1 MDATVIRDFEEEL
14 DKQGLYGSLNHNK
27 TKRTY
32 VYGDRMVEFFGADD
46 EKKLRGAKRNI
57 LYCNEGNELAFKTQ
71 FFQLI
76 IRTTDDVFID
86 FNPDDE
92 NVWINTELE
101 QKRALEMQDVE
112 VIVSTYKDNTFLPAS
127 LIKEIEYLEKT
138 DPEFWKIYGLG
149 QYGKVY
155 GVIFE
160 NYNVINEI
168 PKEAK
173 YIATGMDFGFTND
186 PTAILQVYE
195 QNGELYINELEYK
208 RGLTNLDIGTRLK
221 QLEVNEQNYIVADSA
236 EPKSI
241 QEIYNQRFNI
251 HPAEKGKD
259 SIKNSIDILK
269 RYKLNITSKSS
280 NLLKEIKTYKWATD
294 KSGNSINEPVDYNNH
309 CFTGETMITT
319 INGQKRIDEVNE
331 LDYVL
336 TSSGYK
342 KVLKKF
348 NNGLQLVNNYSMQY
362 DTFNVSLCSTKEHKI
377 KTLDKWIKIS
387 ELQLGVQNFL
397 YKPLTEKNI
406 DYTQKRSI
414 FQEGTSGYISLCG
427 NLAMVKFKKVFM
439 STIKMATHGTTK
451 LIILNW
457 LKVKNIY
464 KNTGRTGLK
473 IIKNGLTISIQKG
486 LRKQKNGTKAKM
498 DYNGTQNTVRFRGI
512 KEYRLIENATNV
524 KKSTTHISQQE
535 VNSVI
540 TTARL
545 KHLEI
550 GESRYELT
558 YDLMVEDCH
567 EYFANGILVHNC
579 IDALRYVALNK
590 LNKNNGGIY
599 AIA

>member
-1 MDATVIRDFEEEL
+1 MKLEVTPVFTSNYATDKKIKINRGGTRSSKTRSIAQLAVLWLFTGQISRNRNIPKGVWSTVRKYSTTLDATVIRDFEEEL
-14 DKQGLYGSLNHNK
+14 DKQQLYGAVKHNK

-32 VYGDRMVEFFGADD
+32 SFGDRMVEFFGADD

-57 LYCNEGNELAFKTQ
+57 LYCNEANELEFKTQ

-101 QKRALEMQDVE
+101 QKRAVEMQDVE
-112 VIVSTYKDNTFLPAS
+112 VIVSTYKDNTFLPES

-208 RGLTNLDIGTRLK
+208 RGLTNLDIGIRLK

-309 CFTGETMITT
+309 
-319 INGQKRIDEVNE
+319 
-331 LDYVL
+331 L
-336 TSSGYK
+336 
-342 KVLKKF
+342 
-348 NNGLQLVNNYSMQY
+348 
-362 DTFNVSLCSTKEHKI
+362 
-377 KTLDKWIKIS
+377 
-387 ELQLGVQNFL
+387 
-397 YKPLTEKNI
+397 
-406 DYTQKRSI
+406 
-414 FQEGTSGYISLCG
+414 
-427 NLAMVKFKKVFM
+427 
-439 STIKMATHGTTK
+439 
-451 LIILNW
+451 
-457 LKVKNIY
+457 
-464 KNTGRTGLK
+464 
-473 IIKNGLTISIQKG
+473 
-486 LRKQKNGTKAKM
+486 
-498 DYNGTQNTVRFRGI
+498 
-512 KEYRLIENATNV
+512 
-524 KKSTTHISQQE
+524 
-535 VNSVI
+535 
-540 TTARL
+540 
-545 KHLEI
+545 
-550 GESRYELT
+550 
-558 YDLMVEDCH
+558 
-567 EYFANGILVHNC
+567 

>member
-1 MDATVIRDFEEEL
+1 MKLDVTPVFTRNYASEKKIKINRGGTRSSKTRSIAQLAVLWLFTGQISRNRSIEKGVWSTVRKYSTTLDATVIRDFEEEL

-57 LYCNEGNELAFKTQ
+57 LYCNEANELAFKTQ

-280 NLLKEIKTYKWATD
+280 NLLKEIKTYKWSTD

-309 CFTGETMITT
+309 
-319 INGQKRIDEVNE
+319 
-331 LDYVL
+331 L
-336 TSSGYK
+336 
-342 KVLKKF
+342 
-348 NNGLQLVNNYSMQY
+348 
-362 DTFNVSLCSTKEHKI
+362 
-377 KTLDKWIKIS
+377 
-387 ELQLGVQNFL
+387 
-397 YKPLTEKNI
+397 
-406 DYTQKRSI
+406 
-414 FQEGTSGYISLCG
+414 
-427 NLAMVKFKKVFM
+427 
-439 STIKMATHGTTK
+439 
-451 LIILNW
+451 
-457 LKVKNIY
+457 
-464 KNTGRTGLK
+464 
-473 IIKNGLTISIQKG
+473 
-486 LRKQKNGTKAKM
+486 
-498 DYNGTQNTVRFRGI
+498 
-512 KEYRLIENATNV
+512 
-524 KKSTTHISQQE
+524 
-535 VNSVI
+535 
-540 TTARL
+540 
-545 KHLEI
+545 
-550 GESRYELT
+550 
-558 YDLMVEDCH
+558 
-567 EYFANGILVHNC
+567 